1 MDPKF
6 QPSFIPKKADSGL
19 DSFKRP
25 SGTSGGLF
33 YVLGVSLFILAL
45 VSATG
50 VFVYEKYLNS
60 RISKMQNDLEVA
72 RQALNPELV
81 KDLSRSHARMMSA
94 KEILS
99 KHVSM
104 TSLFSLLSSQTLQA
118 VSFSDFSLM
127 SSSDGSITIE
137 MSGESRDYK
146 TVALQSEIFSKN
158 PYFINPSFSGLDL
171 NESSNVI
178 FNFKSG
184 IAPDFLLYEKAFE
197 ASPAVPTPFT
207 PPPSL
212 PEESSEAGST
222 QSNQVESEQGPINPS

>member
-25 SGTSGGLF
+25 SSTSGGLF
-33 YVLGVSLFILAL
+33 YLLGVSLFVLAL
-45 VSATG
+45 ISATG

-60 RISKMQNDLEVA
+60 RISKMQADLETA

-94 KEILS
+94 REILS

-104 TSLFSLLSSQTLQA
+104 TSFFSLLGSQTLQA
-118 VSFSDFSLM
+118 VSFNDFSLM
-127 SSSDGSITIE
+127 SSGDGAITVE

-146 TVALQSEIFSKN
+146 TVALQSEIFSNN
-158 PYFINPSFSGLDL
+158 PYFRNPSFSGLDL
-171 NESSNVI
+171 NESGNVI
-178 FNFKSG
+178 FRFKSG
-184 IAPDFLLYEKAFE
+184 ISPDLVLYEKTFE
-197 ASPAVPTPFT
+197 VKPVSEIT
-207 PPPSL
+207 PPPASL
-212 PEESSEAGST
+212 PEESATDSAETEPVG
-222 QSNQVESEQGPINPS
+222 NEQGPVNPS

>member
-25 SGTSGGLF
+25 SGASGGLF
-33 YVLGVSLFILAL
+33 YLLGVSLFVLAV

-60 RISKMQNDLEVA
+60 RISKMQNNLEVA
-72 RQALNPELV
+72 REALNPELV

-104 TSLFSLLSSQTLQA
+104 TSLFSTLGRETLQA
-118 VSFSDFSLM
+118 VAWSDFSLQ
-127 SSSDGSITIE
+127 SSADGLITVN
-137 MSGESRDYK
+137 MAGESRDYR
-146 TVALQSEIFSKN
+146 TVALQSQIFSN
-158 PYFINPSFSGLDL
+158 IPSFINPSFSNLDL
-171 NESSNVI
+171 NESGNVT
-178 FNFKSG
+178 FRFKSD
-184 IAPDFLLYEKAFE
+184 IAPDLVSYEKAFQ
-197 ASPAVPTPFT
+197 AVESSSV
-207 PPPSL
+207 PPPPPASL
-212 PEESSEAGST
+212 PNSTSGSN
-222 QSNQVESEQGPINPS
+222 SNQEEIVEDEPGPVNPS